1 MLPFESLIGFNSL
14 IDESDTFGLNT
25 SVPELL
31 APLELFPRV
40 FIGGGKILAIPGGD
54 TVAVV
59 GDDVEAVEEVPL
71 PVLTGIV

>member
-1 MLPFESLIGFNSL
+1 MLPFESLIGFTSL

-54 TVAVV
+54 TVAVLV
-59 GDDVEAVEEVPL
+59 MMSKQLMKYHYQFD
-71 PVLTGIV
+71 GIV